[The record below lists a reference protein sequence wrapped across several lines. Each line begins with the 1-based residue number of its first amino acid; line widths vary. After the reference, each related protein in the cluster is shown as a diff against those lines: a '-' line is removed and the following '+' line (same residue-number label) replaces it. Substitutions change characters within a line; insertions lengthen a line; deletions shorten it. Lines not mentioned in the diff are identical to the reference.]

1 MTQGDGAVYIV
12 DDDSRLTNALCG
24 FLETYGLYAIAFG
37 RIADYLAFE
46 RPDLP
51 ACLLLDVRLPDISGL
66 EFQLH
71 AGREDHPPIV
81 FLTGYGDIR
90 SSVFAMKR
98 GAVDY
103 LTKPFREDELMRS
116 VEAAIDID
124 RISRIER
131 ADLLVLQKRLAS
143 LTPREREVLPLVSS
157 GLLNKQA
164 AAELGVSEVTLQ
176 VHRSRIMRKM
186 EASSLAELVR
196 IAEKL
201 RINSNLSRHPGSA
214 AK

>member
-12 DDDSRLTNALCG
+12 DDDSRLTDALCG
-24 FLETYGLYAIAFG
+24 FLETYGLHAIAFG
-37 RIADYLAFE
+37 TIADYLAFD
-46 RPDLP
+46 RLDLP
-51 ACLLLDVRLPDISGL
+51 ACLVLDVRLPDISGL

-201 RINSNLSRHPGSA
+201 RINSNMSRHPGSA